1 MIGKMNRWCLAIEL
15 VRDPQKLC
23 GSSDKTPLITL
34 IFYSFHRN
42 EKFIMVLDTHI
53 HKFHDIHKLF
63 HSYHDCVYCSQPMK
77 VPACQHLKDE
87 VLNCYKQNPRHALN
101 CSQQVQDFL
110 HCVEVLQ
117 TVHFVFLPLL
127 LLLKKSLVKS

>member
-1 MIGKMNRWCLAIEL
+1 MKNSL
-15 VRDPQKLC
+15 
-23 GSSDKTPLITL
+23 
-34 IFYSFHRN
+34 H
-42 EKFIMVLDTHI
+42 DTRI
-53 HKFHDIHKLF
+53 HKLYDIHKLF
-63 HSYHDCVYCSQPMK
+63 HNYHDCVYCSQPMK
-77 VPACQHLKDE
+77 FPACQHLKDE

-127 LLLKKSLVKS
+127 LLLKKLLVES